1 MQEIEKLEAL
11 FFEISEKEYYINYQ
25 IDMLILKYTE
35 KKEFDTVHI
44 LHAYKE
50 FIVQRIIYND
60 LLTDYN
66 EVIPD

>member
-25 IDMLILKYTE
+25 IDKLILEYTD

-44 LHAYKE
+44 LNLYKE
-50 FIVQRIIYND
+50 LIVQRILYND
-60 LLTDYN
+60 LFTDCD
-66 EVIPD
+66 EVLPD